1 MTEQWISIKSSDGF
15 ATDVFVARP
24 DVPAKA
30 AVIVGMEIFGVNSH
44 IQEVCKRLASEG
56 YVAIAPQLFD
66 RIQKNVN
73 MGYSADDVE
82 CGKELKQQ
90 AEADLKTEIASDI
103 QACIDWAYDHEGVN
117 KVGMMGFCWGGLN
130 TWRAAQHA
138 QSLWAAICYYGGG
151 MVAENEL
158 ADKPVAPV
166 LAHFSDNDA
175 TTPLDGIAT
184 LRERY
189 GEEAVV
195 YEYPASHG
203 FNCDQRG
210 AYNQGAAEVAWQR
223 SLAFLRMCLQ

>member
-1 MTEQWISIKSSDGF
+1 MSAQWFTISSNDGF
-15 ATDVFVARP
+15 ATEVFVARP
-24 DVPAKA
+24 ESPAKA
-30 AVIVGMEIFGVNSH
+30 AVIVAMEIFGVNSH
-44 IQEVCKRLASEG
+44 IQEVCQRLAAEG

-66 RIQKNVN
+66 RIEKNVN
-73 MGYSADDVE
+73 MGYSADDVAR
-82 CGKELKQQ
+82 GKALKQQ
-90 AEADLKTEIASDI
+90 AEDGLQAAIVSDI
-103 QACIDWAYDHEGVN
+103 QACIDWAYDHEGVS

-151 MVAENEL
+151 MVAETEL
-158 ADKPVAPV
+158 AAKPVAPV
-166 LAHFSDNDA
+166 LAHFSDDDA
-175 TTPLDGIAT
+175 TTPLAGIER
-184 LRERY
+184 LRELY

-195 YEYPASHG
+195 YVYPAHHG